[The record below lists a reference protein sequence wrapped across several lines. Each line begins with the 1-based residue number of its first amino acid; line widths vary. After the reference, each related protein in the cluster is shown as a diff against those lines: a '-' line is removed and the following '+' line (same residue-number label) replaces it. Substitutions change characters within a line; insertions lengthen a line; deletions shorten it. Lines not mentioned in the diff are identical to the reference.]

1 MKKVNIISKV
11 VGREGTGKPT
21 TGRDSQGAVDL
32 SAYLLKQI
40 WDSAFELKEKD
51 GVQYLFGKIPLALQY
66 GMTSFADEGLVDIP
80 TLFDGIPIDNQT
92 LYWEESTDS
101 EGNVVR
107 LLKAKGGSGEGT
119 ISDIFISGSGNAITN
134 VSLNSEGTGLIFT
147 KELEFALKT
156 DFDTTKKKLD
166 DFLEGSDTDTIINKW
181 KELEAFLSGL
191 AETDNLATI
200 LENKADKEYVD
211 ENFVTLAT
219 SQTITGT
226 KNFTGGLQVNGCELV
241 YDSVNKYWMLE
252 GDLLVTGGITSFAD
266 STAFDPSEVMDALVL
281 DPNTLEVNSY
291 GQLTVIG
298 GTSGVSNLQIVSSIP
313 SGDDYKANTLYVV
326 V

>member
-11 VGREGTGKPT
+11 VGREGKGKPT

-66 GMTSFADEGLVDIP
+66 GMTSFADEGLVDLP

-92 LYWEESTDS
+92 LYWEESTDG

-119 ISDIFISGSGNAITN
+119 ISDISITGSGNAITD
-134 VSLNSEGTGLIFT
+134 VLLNSDKTGLIFT
-147 KELEFALKT
+147 KGLTFAEKSYL
-156 DFDTTKKKLD
+156 
-166 DFLEGSDTDTIINKW
+166 
-181 KELEAFLSGL
+181 
-191 AETDNLATI
+191 
-200 LENKADKEYVD
+200 D
-211 ENFVTLAT
+211 ENFFNKTYVNENFITKEKATELFVTIGEPDQEIT
-219 SQTITGT
+219 SM
-226 KNFTGGLQVNGCELV
+226 KNFVGGLKVNGCELV
-241 YDSVNKYWMLE
+241 YDSVNKYWKLE

-281 DPNTLEVNSY
+281 DPKTLEVNSD

-298 GTSGVSNLQIVSSIP
+298 GTSGESNVQIVSSIP
-313 SGDDYKANTLYVV
+313 SDEDYKANTLYVV